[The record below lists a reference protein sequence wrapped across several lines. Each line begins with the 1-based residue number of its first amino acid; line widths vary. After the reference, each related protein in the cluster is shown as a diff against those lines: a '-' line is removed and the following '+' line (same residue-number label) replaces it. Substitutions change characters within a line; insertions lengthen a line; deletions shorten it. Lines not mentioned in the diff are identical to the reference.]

1 MTFASYIAIGDSFTE
16 GYGDERPD
24 GTPRGWADFV
34 AQGLAAASSDTVSY
48 ANLAIRGRKL
58 APIVTDQL
66 NAALAQHPA
75 LLSLNGGGNDLMRP
89 RVRIRSIADQ
99 LVDAARRAA
108 AAGTHVVLASGA
120 NPSRHIPLGGLLQRR
135 GDELAD
141 AVKARLPIEGV
152 TFVDNWS
159 DRELAELKYWSIDQL
174 HLNAAGHARVAGNVL
189 RGLGVHVPEFDA
201 TELDGP
207 RPGATTYWREYVVP
221 WIGRR
226 LTGRSSGDNRLPK
239 IAMLAPVEPNQP
251 AGGG

>member
-1 MTFASYIAIGDSFTE
+1 MSFASYIAIGDSFSE
-16 GYGDERPD
+16 GYGDELPD

-34 AQGLAAASSDTVSY
+34 AQGLAAASTKPVSY

-58 APIVTDQL
+58 APIVTEQL
-66 NAALAQHPA
+66 DAALAQHPA

-89 RVRIRSIADQ
+89 RVSIGSIADQ
-99 LVDAARRAA
+99 LEQASRRAA

-135 GDELAD
+135 GDELAA
-141 AVKARLPIEGV
+141 AVMSRLPIEGV

-189 RGLGVHVPEFDA
+189 RALGVYVPEFDA
-201 TELDGP
+201 VELSGP
-207 RPGATTYWREYVVP
+207 RPGAATYWREYVMP

-226 LTGRSSGDNRLPK
+226 LTGRSSGDNREPK
-239 IAMLAPVEPNQP
+239 IAVLTPVAVRQ